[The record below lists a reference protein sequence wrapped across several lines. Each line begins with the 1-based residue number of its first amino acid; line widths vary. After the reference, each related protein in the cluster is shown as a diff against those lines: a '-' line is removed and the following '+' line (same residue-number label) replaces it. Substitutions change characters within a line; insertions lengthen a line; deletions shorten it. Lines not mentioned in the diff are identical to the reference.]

1 MNPVIKKKVMETL
14 NTTSLSRDD
23 ISRDDILKV
32 TELNLNNLELTDISD
47 LSEFKNL
54 IKLSLND
61 NYLNN
66 LTPLV
71 ELTKLEELYAWNDP
85 FKSDEEKAAEKGK
98 IHLSD
103 MSFLKN
109 LTKLHEI
116 DFTYTGITDIE
127 WVKWLPNIEIMRVY
141 CNKIPDISPI
151 SVLKKLKQVFFFDCG
166 LSDISVFKE
175 LPDIT
180 GVAINMNKIS
190 DLTPLI
196 NCKNITYL
204 DAHTN
209 QIADITALSGMT
221 EMRYLTLAE
230 NNISDISA
238 LLGMTNII
246 SLTLGSNPNLKDF
259 SILKK
264 LKTLKRLDLRGA
276 KIGMDE
282 INEIQ
287 TILTECNIKR

>member
-1 MNPVIKKKVMETL
+1 MNLVIKKMVMETL
-14 NTTSLSRDD
+14 NTSLLSRE
-23 ISRDDILKV
+23 DILTV

-54 IKLSLND
+54 IKLELND
-61 NYLNN
+61 NYLND
-66 LTPLV
+66 LTPIA
-71 ELTKLEELYAWNDP
+71 ELIKLEELYAWNDP
-85 FKSDEEKAAEKGK
+85 FKSDEEKVAEKEK
-98 IHLSD
+98 IQLSD
-103 MSFLKN
+103 MSFIKN

-127 WVKWLPNIEIMRVY
+127 WVRWLPNLEIMRVY

-151 SVLKKLKQVFFFDCG
+151 SALKKLKQVFFFDCG

-190 DLTPLI
+190 DLAPLT
-196 NCKNITYL
+196 NCKKITYL

-246 SLTLGSNPNLKDF
+246 SLTLGSNPNLNDF
-259 SILKK
+259 SILKE